1 MLTIVM
7 NSVPVKPGSPC
18 DCRNFKIVCA
28 RVRVRAH
35 VCVCAR
41 MCARVCVRV
50 WCGVEAQVSHLAA
63 VFSLC
68 PMGTSSAVTLVGQL
82 HYLYQHH
89 LPRHFEQ
96 W

>member
-7 NSVPVKPGSPC
+7 NSVPVKPGSTC
-18 DCRNFKIVCA
+18 DCMTFKIVC
-28 RVRVRAH
+28 VRVRECAC
-35 VCVCAR
+35 VCVSVHA
-41 MCARVCVRV
+41 CVSVV
-50 WCGVEAQVSHLAA
+50 WRLRSVIWLQYSHSA
-63 VFSLC
+63 
-68 PMGTSSAVTLVGQL
+68 PMGTSSAVTLVRQL